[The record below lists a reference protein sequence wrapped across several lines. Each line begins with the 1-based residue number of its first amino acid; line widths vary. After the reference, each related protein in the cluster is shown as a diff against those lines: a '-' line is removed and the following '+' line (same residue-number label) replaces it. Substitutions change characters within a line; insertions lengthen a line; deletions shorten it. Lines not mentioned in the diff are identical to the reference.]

1 MVMQSSLSS
10 KGRQEVTLIDKKFA
24 ENSSAWLLTYTY
36 IQTKMLLEIAFI
48 YKKIMTKNSSEQ
60 QSWVCH

>member
-48 YKKIMTKNSSEQ
+48 YKKIMTENSSEQ

>member
-24 ENSSAWLLTYTY
+24 ENSRAWLLTY
-36 IQTKMLLEIAFI
+36 IQTKVLLEIAFI
-48 YKKIMTKNSSEQ
+48 CKKIMTENSSEQ